1 MRLSAKRACGGV
13 ARHHPGRPQAC
24 GPRLVAHRLA
34 HLLPIL
40 ACGFRRLRSHV
51 ASEESAQVDHAER
64 LCHGNIAVAA
74 LRLPLKI
81 PRGMIFASRIRF
93 SWTLQL
99 SCNLLTPKAGSPETV
114 VSNHLSARN
123 HLIAKEDLA
132 RISPYN
138 PSPEDQLVN

>member
-1 MRLSAKRACGGV
+1 VKS
-13 ARHHPGRPQAC
+13 
-24 GPRLVAHRLA
+24 
-34 HLLPIL
+34 
-40 ACGFRRLRSHV
+40 
-51 ASEESAQVDHAER
+51 

-81 PRGMIFASRIRF
+81 PRGMIFALRIRF